1 MIDTYLAKVNEVVTE
16 KTDSKNHITRDAY
29 MQLDV
34 YNKGYQGGASELY
47 VKGNDYAE
55 GDYVLVNV
63 NENAKITKSIIL
75 TNNKSAVECKLVEI
89 VAKAESF
96 EGAQT
101 SIWSK
106 TSKHTIDKTDYL
118 DAVQFNLDAAG
129 ATGTVKYTWFLDQF
143 GNLIGSAV
151 IDNDNYA
158 ILKDILWI
166 PGADDHAQA
175 TLVYM
180 DGKEESVEVAKI
192 DGLQTKED
200 NSQKVS
206 DLNSDELNIGVSVA
220 LAGLTPMLSS
230 SAAVPPNMLTFPP
243 PVLPTPLTRAWLCTS
258 LRPTRMAA

>member
-1 MIDTYLAKVNEVVTE
+1 MASAIV
-16 KTDSKNHITRDAY
+16 
-29 MQLDV
+29 
-34 YNKGYQGGASELY
+34 KGYQGGASELY

-206 DLNSDELNIGVSVA
+206 DLNSDDEFYGDFSTA
-220 LAGLTPMLSS
+220 LKGSETRQGDTYTDVKFVSS
-230 SAAVPPNMLTFPP
+230 STAKYAYVS
-243 PVLPTPLTRAWLCTS
+243 TS
-258 LRPTRMAA
+258 GSSNTAYKGMALYLVETNKA